1 MFSYSSETS
10 CRQSQSEIPS
20 RFRRW
25 QNIKPEPSPSCWRN
39 KMYPLKEIYEEL
51 EAIENE
57 AGIAL
62 NKLRKRKVREAI
74 NLIAK
79 YELGQ
84 VQDDLPKFYIPQEMR
99 DE

>member
-1 MFSYSSETS
+1 
-10 CRQSQSEIPS
+10 
-20 RFRRW
+20 
-25 QNIKPEPSPSCWRN
+25 
-39 KMYPLKEIYEEL
+39 MYPLKEIYEEL

-84 VQDDLPKFYIPQEMR
+84 VQDDLPKFYIPPEMR